1 VSDTG
6 NIFAQ
11 PSWMVPAEEWFE
23 TNFLNGKISKIYA
36 REIKESSENSQLIN
50 VDISTAFFNIKGW
63 DVLRETLKDLNH
75 VRLLIGVEPKFEE
88 NMSVLNPV
96 VPSGQDILLR
106 NEEMLRYGRDT
117 IPIDK
122 KFYALMS
129 RFCEW
134 LRQDNVEAR
143 IYTKGFLHAK
153 TIHIKTEVK
162 NKLIVGSAN
171 FTAAGLN
178 RNIEAVTLQ
187 NDEKLIFKANS
198 WFEDVWQKAEDYKVK
213 LLELYENKIVPH
225 EPELVFMKFLE
236 TYFEDN
242 TYSYSEEDLSLSV
255 NPWLNGLA
263 DFQQEG
269 ALKAQHCLDK
279 YNGVLI
285 ADEVGLGKTY
295 IAGALIKKAER
306 EGKGVLIVAPPS
318 IATSVWEKYVNHNKL
333 SRNVQITTF
342 DKMKENKLLD
352 STTKFD
358 AADYSLLVVDEAHYL
373 KNSNNRRYEAIINN
387 ILPNMRNP
395 KIVFLT
401 ATPINNSLM
410 DVYNLISLFLP
421 DDFMEDKNIFSLYNE
436 FYTKSKKHI
445 EPSTQDWRWIWHLLD
460 KVAVR
465 RTRDFIRERKNGQKI
480 FVNNMEWTFP
490 DLQPPI
496 KVEYGLSD
504 GYRKFVNKVISGLN
518 DLENIDGLSLTA
530 YNLYDYLK
538 REYLPPSPPPT
549 SKLIRTTL
557 LKRVE
562 SSIDAFKST
571 CETLLK
577 KTDERIRE
585 IDEVLAQKILASKN
599 VNNFDAEEYF
609 DMEEKEFEVEFADDV
624 EEENIEN
631 SKTNPTGK
639 IGVLHHGMFTTEKA
653 TKLLIDLKADR
664 KILQEWFDEA
674 TKLTELELEND
685 YKFMALVKQLNQI
698 GLDHPEPYERN
709 LRKVVI
715 FTSSAKTAEALKTKL
730 EKYIKENKTFEGLNH
745 FKTKLP
751 VECVTGS
758 ASTTAKTK
766 ALEGFAPE
774 SMSGALAN
782 KEKQKQDFGDNDIL
796 IATDVLAEGVNLQ
809 QAGKII
815 NYDLPWNPMKVV
827 QRIGRIDR
835 ILSEHNKIYNYVFF
849 PKGDL
854 YPTYFKLYSILKR
867 KADLATATLGQK
879 DVTGAGSNG
888 ASSAIININKTTT
901 DEEEMLETLQIDY
914 LYQGRQIKRQ
924 IDIGELE
931 SLKQLYLKYTEE
943 MSNKE
948 KIEQLSQG
956 ARTVFVSDKH
966 NETAWVFC
974 IKIDH
979 PDMNEGQSTVR
990 FATVDLQN
998 NVTID
1003 TLHALK
1009 TSDPRVNQLIKAKD
1023 VLHEEF
1029 QKAHTS
1035 PNHDFNDLFKK
1046 WKQAEKL
1053 IIEEWN
1059 THTAGT
1065 ASSRTTLSSKDLKTI
1080 EQEIKK
1086 QRKLDLIT
1094 TEQEKYL
1101 TETIHTTLLTYEKNK
1116 IETIIKT
1123 WEEDRKHYK
1132 QNKDELELGM
1142 TERADLKRAKE
1153 YLEKPLTV
1161 RLFDHMATNQIK
1173 PHNKNNFTLKA
1184 ENIKLITW
1192 AHILPMGEQRQ
1203 QVLQETLKTMQN
1215 GEILN
1220 TETVGFPDSSTITTN
1235 LPSSQKLKTMN
1246 EAHNKIGKNLGFNT

>member
-1 VSDTG
+1 MFDTE
-6 NIFAQ
+6 NVFAQ
-11 PSWMVPAEEWFE
+11 PSWLVPAEEWFE

-50 VDISTAFFNIKGW
+50 VDISTAFFNIRGW
-63 DVLRETLKDLNH
+63 NVLKDVLKDLNH
-75 VRLLIGVEPKFEE
+75 VRLIIGVEPNFDE
-88 NMSVLNPV
+88 NMSVLKPDT
-96 VPSGQDILLR
+96 PSEEDILQR

-117 IPIDK
+117 MPIDK
-122 KFYALMS
+122 KFYTLMS

-134 LRQDNVEAR
+134 LRQDNVEVR

-178 RNIEAVTLQ
+178 RNVEAVTLQ
-187 NDEKLIFKANS
+187 NDEKVIFEANN
-198 WFEDVWQKAEDYKVK
+198 WFEGVWQKSEDYKAK

-225 EPELVFMKFLE
+225 EPKLVFMKFLE

-242 TYSYSEEDLSLSV
+242 TYSYGEEELSLSV

-269 ALKAQHCLDK
+269 ALKARYCLDK

-318 IATSVWEKYVNHNKL
+318 IATSVWERYINQNKL

-342 DKMKENKLLD
+342 DKMKKNKLLNP
-352 STTKFD
+352 TEKFD
-358 AADYSLLVVDEAHYL
+358 ASDYSLLVIDEAHYL
-373 KNSNNRRYEAIINN
+373 KNSNNLRYEAIINN

-395 KIVFLT
+395 KIIFLT

-410 DVYNLISLFLP
+410 DVYNLISLFLS
-421 DDFMEDKNIFSLYNE
+421 DDFMEDKNIFSLYDE
-436 FYTKSKKHI
+436 FYNKSKKHI

-460 KVAVR
+460 KIAVR
-465 RTRDFIRERKNGQKI
+465 RTREFIRERESGRKI

-496 KVEYGLSD
+496 KVEYGLSN
-504 GYRKFVNKVISGLN
+504 GYKKFVNKVIAGLN
-518 DLENIDGLSLTA
+518 DLENTDGLSLTA
-530 YNLYDYLK
+530 YNLYEYLNK
-538 REYLPPSPPPT
+538 EYLPPSPPPT

-571 CETLLK
+571 CESLLK

-585 IDEVLAQKILASKN
+585 IDEVLAEKIIASKT
-599 VNNFDAEEYF
+599 VNDFDAEKYF
-609 DMEEKEFEVEFADDV
+609 EIEEQEFEVEFADDV
-624 EEENIEN
+624 EEENTEDDKI
-631 SKTNPTGK
+631 NPTRK
-639 IGVLHHGMFTTEKA
+639 IGVLHYGMFTTQKA

-664 KILQEWFDEA
+664 KILQEWFNEA

-698 GLDHPEPYERN
+698 GVDHPELYERN
-709 LRKVVI
+709 SRKVVI

-730 EKYIKENKTFEGLNH
+730 EKYIKDNKTFEGLKH
-745 FKTKLP
+745 FRTKVP
-751 VECVTGS
+751 VECITGA
-758 ASTTAKTK
+758 ASTGIKTK
-766 ALEGFAPE
+766 VLEGFAPE

-835 ILSEHNKIYNYVFF
+835 ILSDHNKIYNYVFF

-879 DVTGAGSNG
+879 DATGAGSNG
-888 ASSAIININKTTT
+888 ESSAIININKTNT
-901 DEEEMLETLQIDY
+901 DEEEAFKTLQIDD
-914 LYQGRQIKRQ
+914 LYRGRQVKHQ

-948 KIEQLSQG
+948 KIKQLSQG
-956 ARTVFVSDKH
+956 ARTVFLSDKH

-979 PDMNEGQSTVR
+979 PKMNEGQSTVR

-1009 TSDPRVNQLIKAKD
+1009 TSDPRVNQLVKAKD
-1023 VLHEEF
+1023 VPHEEF
-1029 QKAHTS
+1029 QRAHTS
-1035 PNHDFNDLFKK
+1035 LNHDFNDLFKK
-1046 WKQAEKL
+1046 WKQAEKI

-1059 THTAGT
+1059 NHTAGA
-1065 ASSRTTLSSKDLKTI
+1065 ASAKTTLSSKDLKAI

-1086 QRKLDLIT
+1086 QRKLNLIT

-1116 IETIIKT
+1116 IETIIKI
-1123 WEEDRKHYK
+1123 WEEDKKHYE

-1142 TERADLKRAKE
+1142 TEQAELKRAKD

-1161 RLFDHMATNQIK
+1161 RLFDHMTTNQIK
-1173 PHNKNNFTLKA
+1173 PHNKNNFTLK
-1184 ENIKLITW
+1184 EGNIKLIAW
-1192 AHILPMGEQRQ
+1192 AHVMPMGKRRQ
-1203 QVLQETLKTMQN
+1203 QVLHENLKSMQN
-1215 GEILN
+1215 GEMLN
-1220 TETVGFPDSSTITTN
+1220 TKAVSSSSSTTTTKP
-1235 LPSSQKLKTMN
+1235 PSN
-1246 EAHNKIGKNLGFNT
+1246 